1 VNNTF
6 SGGWLAGAGLGVL
19 AGTAL
24 QLQQAELSHP
34 VAHAAA
40 ALAGAVGLAVLA
52 WRRLQGGRALALAL
66 LAAGLLAWGATG
78 WRAEWRLADALAA
91 SLEGRD
97 IDVTGVVATLPVQRP
112 DGVQF
117 RLRVEAAQLDGQQV
131 RVPGLV
137 ALGWYRGW
145 HDDALVAGP
154 QHELRAGQ
162 RWRFTV
168 RLRRPHGQVNPHG
181 FDYELW
187 LFEQGVRATGY
198 VRLTANAQAQL
209 LDPAADHAVQRVRQ
223 QVRDALQA
231 RLGDAPAAGMLAAL
245 AVGDQASIARDD
257 WDVFRV
263 TGVAHLVSISGLHVT
278 MFVWL
283 AAALIGALWRRS
295 ARLPLWWPA
304 AQAGRWGGLLAGV
317 GYALLAGWG
326 VPAQRTVLMVAIAT
340 VLPASGARW
349 PWPLVWGAAAVAVTL
364 MDPWAL
370 LQPGFWL
377 SFVAVGLLLATGSPA
392 DGAEQP
398 GAGGPR
404 PLPAA
409 AAAWLRTAVPA
420 GLRTQLT
427 ATLGLAPL
435 SLLFFHQLSLV
446 GFAANLLAIPLITL
460 AITPL
465 ALLGIVVP
473 PLWDGAAWLVQ
484 ALMAVLE
491 RLAALPWASWPV
503 PAAPA
508 WAQATGL
515 LGALLLVAP
524 LPARLRLLGAPLL
537 LPLLL
542 PAAALPPPGHFEL
555 LAADVGQ
562 GTAVLVRTA
571 RHALLYDAGPQYGR
585 DSDAGQRVLV
595 PLLRAE
601 GVRRLDVLMLSHR
614 DTDHVGGAPALLRS
628 PGAELLVSSLEA
640 GHPLLGGAAP
650 AGLAGE
656 SVASTAMPGNAGAAP
671 VDASAVDDPAAGPAL
686 PPVPH
691 RRCTAG
697 QAWQWDGV
705 HFEVLHP
712 RADDYERAQRE
723 TVRPNALSCVL
734 RVSAGGRR
742 VLLAGDIERAQER
755 LLAAP
760 AAAPALRADVLL
772 VPHHGS
778 RTSSTPEFL
787 DAVQPQVALVQA
799 GYRNRFGHPAPP
811 VLARYQERGIT
822 LLRSDQCGA
831 WRWRSD
837 AAPAAGRCQ
846 RRLVR
851 RYWHLPEPAG
861 ATAGAPD
868 GPELAKLPAIRSATT
883 PGAAD
888 AATKPP

>member
-1 VNNTF
+1 MNTTF

-24 QLQQAELSHP
+24 QLQQAELSP
-34 VAHAAA
+34 AAAHGAA
-40 ALAGAVGLAVLA
+40 ALAGAMGLAVLA
-52 WRRLQGGRALALAL
+52 WRRLHGGRALALAL

-78 WRAEWRLADALAA
+78 WRAEWRLADALDA

-97 IDVTGVVATLPVQRP
+97 IDVTGVVATLPVQRL

-117 RLRVEAAQLDGQQV
+117 RLRVEAALLDGQQV

-154 QHELRAGQ
+154 QDELRAGQ

-209 LDPAADHAVQRVRQ
+209 LDPAAGHAVQRMRQ

-295 ARLPLWWPA
+295 ARLPLRWPA

-340 VLPASGARW
+340 VLPVTGARW

-392 DGAEQP
+392 
-398 GAGGPR
+398 
-404 PLPAA
+404 AA
-409 AAAWLRTAVPA
+409 ADPPGQPPHLVALGWLRAAVPA

-524 LPARLRLLGAPLL
+524 LPARLRALGAPLL

-542 PAAALPPPGHFEL
+542 PAVALPPPGHFEL

-640 GHPLLGGAAP
+640 GHPLLGGDAQPAP
-650 AGLAGE
+650 AD
-656 SVASTAMPGNAGAAP
+656 AA
-671 VDASAVDDPAAGPAL
+671 DEPAAGPAL

-691 RRCTAG
+691 RRCMAG

-705 HFEVLHP
+705 RFEVLHP
-712 RADDYERAQRE
+712 RAEDYERAQRE

-734 RVSAGGRR
+734 RVSAGGRY

-755 LLAAP
+755 LLVATAATT
-760 AAAPALRADVLL
+760 AIQADVLL

-837 AAPAAGRCQ
+837 AVPAAGRCQ

-851 RYWHLPEPAG
+851 RYWHLPDAAG
-861 ATAGAPD
+861 ADAGAPD
-868 GPELAKLPAIRSATT
+868 GPELAKLPATRSATT
-883 PGAAD
+883 PGATD